1 MFKKIFIILVSVFIF
16 SQYIG
21 ISHGASSGNGS
32 KNSYSNLYSDAK
44 KFVLRAKKLEQKNKK
59 MKIIKNILLII
70 TVSFFIYSCEG
81 FKLKKKST
89 SGEEFLIEKK
99 DPLIL
104 PPDFS
109 KLPEPNEQIENQDN
123 EEEKLVIDNVFN
135 EGNQKND
142 ENDNKEINQK
152 SDLKKSILEKI
163 K

>member
-1 MFKKIFIILVSVFIF
+1 
-16 SQYIG
+16 
-21 ISHGASSGNGS
+21 
-32 KNSYSNLYSDAK
+32 
-44 KFVLRAKKLEQKNKK
+44 
-59 MKIIKNILLII
+59 MKIIKNILIII
-70 TVSFFIYSCEG
+70 TVSFFVYSCSG

-109 KLPEPNEQIENQDN
+109 KLPEPKEQIENKDN

-135 EGNQKND
+135 EGNSKND
-142 ENDNKEINQK
+142 ENDNMEINQK

>member
-1 MFKKIFIILVSVFIF
+1 
-16 SQYIG
+16 
-21 ISHGASSGNGS
+21 
-32 KNSYSNLYSDAK
+32 
-44 KFVLRAKKLEQKNKK
+44 
-59 MKIIKNILLII
+59 MKIIKNILIII
-70 TVSFFIYSCEG
+70 TVSFFVYSCSG

-135 EGNQKND
+135 EGNPKND
-142 ENDNKEINQK
+142 ENNNKEMNQK
-152 SDLKKSILEKI
+152 SDLKKSILDKI

>member
-1 MFKKIFIILVSVFIF
+1 
-16 SQYIG
+16 
-21 ISHGASSGNGS
+21 
-32 KNSYSNLYSDAK
+32 
-44 KFVLRAKKLEQKNKK
+44 

-70 TVSFFIYSCEG
+70 TFSFLIYSCEG

-109 KLPEPNEQIENQDN
+109 KLPEPKEQIENQD
-123 EEEKLVIDNVFN
+123 EEEKLVLDGLFN
-135 EGNQKND
+135 EGNSI
-142 ENDNKEINQK
+142 NDNNNDNEINQK
-152 SDLKKSILEKI
+152 SDLKKSILDKI

>member
-1 MFKKIFIILVSVFIF
+1 
-16 SQYIG
+16 
-21 ISHGASSGNGS
+21 
-32 KNSYSNLYSDAK
+32 
-44 KFVLRAKKLEQKNKK
+44 
-59 MKIIKNILLII
+59 MKIIKNILFII
-70 TVSFFIYSCEG
+70 TFSSFIYSCGG
-81 FKLKKKST
+81 FTLKKKST

-109 KLPEPNEQIENQDN
+109 KLPEPKEQIENQDN

>member
-1 MFKKIFIILVSVFIF
+1 
-16 SQYIG
+16 
-21 ISHGASSGNGS
+21 
-32 KNSYSNLYSDAK
+32 
-44 KFVLRAKKLEQKNKK
+44 

-123 EEEKLVIDNVFN
+123 EEEKLVIDNVFS
-135 EGNQKND
+135 EGNSKND
-142 ENDNKEINQK
+142 ENNDNEINQK
-152 SDLKKSILEKI
+152 SDLKKSILDKI

>member
-1 MFKKIFIILVSVFIF
+1 
-16 SQYIG
+16 
-21 ISHGASSGNGS
+21 
-32 KNSYSNLYSDAK
+32 
-44 KFVLRAKKLEQKNKK
+44 
-59 MKIIKNILLII
+59 MKIIKNILVII
-70 TVSFFIYSCEG
+70 IISFFTYSCEG

-109 KLPEPNEQIENQDN
+109 KLPKPKEQIENQDN

-135 EGNQKND
+135 EGNPKND
-142 ENDNKEINQK
+142 ENNNKEMNQK

>member
-1 MFKKIFIILVSVFIF
+1 
-16 SQYIG
+16 
-21 ISHGASSGNGS
+21 
-32 KNSYSNLYSDAK
+32 
-44 KFVLRAKKLEQKNKK
+44 

-70 TVSFFIYSCEG
+70 TFSFFIYSCEG

-109 KLPEPNEQIENQDN
+109 KLPEPNEQIENQDS
-123 EEEKLVIDNVFN
+123 EEEKLVIDNVFS
-135 EGNQKND
+135 EGNSKND
-142 ENDNKEINQK
+142 ENNDNEINQK
-152 SDLKKSILEKI
+152 SDLKKSILDKI

>member
-1 MFKKIFIILVSVFIF
+1 
-16 SQYIG
+16 
-21 ISHGASSGNGS
+21 
-32 KNSYSNLYSDAK
+32 
-44 KFVLRAKKLEQKNKK
+44 

-123 EEEKLVIDNVFN
+123 EEEKLVIDNVFSEVN
-135 EGNQKND
+135 SKND
-142 ENDNKEINQK
+142 ENNDNEINQK
-152 SDLKKSILEKI
+152 SDLKKSILDKI

>member
-1 MFKKIFIILVSVFIF
+1 
-16 SQYIG
+16 
-21 ISHGASSGNGS
+21 
-32 KNSYSNLYSDAK
+32 
-44 KFVLRAKKLEQKNKK
+44 

-70 TVSFFIYSCEG
+70 TVSLFIYSCEG

-109 KLPEPNEQIENQDN
+109 KLPEPNEQIENQDS
-123 EEEKLVIDNVFN
+123 EEEKLVIDNVFTD
-135 EGNQKND
+135 GNSKND
-142 ENDNKEINQK
+142 ENNDNEINQK
-152 SDLKKSILEKI
+152 SDLKKSILDKI

>member
-1 MFKKIFIILVSVFIF
+1 
-16 SQYIG
+16 
-21 ISHGASSGNGS
+21 
-32 KNSYSNLYSDAK
+32 
-44 KFVLRAKKLEQKNKK
+44 

-70 TVSFFIYSCEG
+70 TVSLFIYSCEG

-104 PPDFS
+104 PPEFS

-123 EEEKLVIDNVFN
+123 EEEKLVIDNVFTD
-135 EGNQKND
+135 GNSKND
-142 ENDNKEINQK
+142 ENNDNEINQK
-152 SDLKKSILEKI
+152 SDLKKSILDKI

>member
-1 MFKKIFIILVSVFIF
+1 
-16 SQYIG
+16 
-21 ISHGASSGNGS
+21 
-32 KNSYSNLYSDAK
+32 
-44 KFVLRAKKLEQKNKK
+44 

-70 TVSFFIYSCEG
+70 TFSFFIYSCEG

-104 PPDFS
+104 PPEFS

-123 EEEKLVIDNVFN
+123 EEEKLVIDNVFTD
-135 EGNQKND
+135 GNSKND
-142 ENDNKEINQK
+142 ENNDNEINQK
-152 SDLKKSILEKI
+152 SDLKKSILDKI

>member
-1 MFKKIFIILVSVFIF
+1 
-16 SQYIG
+16 
-21 ISHGASSGNGS
+21 
-32 KNSYSNLYSDAK
+32 
-44 KFVLRAKKLEQKNKK
+44 

-70 TVSFFIYSCEG
+70 TFSFLIYSCEG

-109 KLPEPNEQIENQDN
+109 KLPEPKEQIENQD
-123 EEEKLVIDNVFN
+123 EDEKLVLDGVFN
-135 EGNQKND
+135 EGNSIND
-142 ENDNKEINQK
+142 ENNDNQINQK
-152 SDLKKSILEKI
+152 SDLKKSILDKI

>member
-1 MFKKIFIILVSVFIF
+1 
-16 SQYIG
+16 
-21 ISHGASSGNGS
+21 
-32 KNSYSNLYSDAK
+32 
-44 KFVLRAKKLEQKNKK
+44 

-70 TVSFFIYSCEG
+70 TVSLFIYSCEG

-109 KLPEPNEQIENQDN
+109 KLPEPNEQIENQDS
-123 EEEKLVIDNVFN
+123 EEEKLVIDNVFS
-135 EGNQKND
+135 EGNSKNG
-142 ENDNKEINQK
+142 ENNDNKVNQK
-152 SDLKKSILEKI
+152 SDLKKSILDKI

>member
-1 MFKKIFIILVSVFIF
+1 
-16 SQYIG
+16 
-21 ISHGASSGNGS
+21 
-32 KNSYSNLYSDAK
+32 
-44 KFVLRAKKLEQKNKK
+44 

-70 TVSFFIYSCEG
+70 TFSFFIYSCEG

-109 KLPEPNEQIENQDN
+109 KLPEPKEQIENQD
-123 EEEKLVIDNVFN
+123 EEEKLVLDGIFN
-135 EGNQKND
+135 EGNSIND
-142 ENDNKEINQK
+142 ENNDNKINQK
-152 SDLKKSILEKI
+152 SDLKKSILDKI

>member
-1 MFKKIFIILVSVFIF
+1 
-16 SQYIG
+16 
-21 ISHGASSGNGS
+21 
-32 KNSYSNLYSDAK
+32 
-44 KFVLRAKKLEQKNKK
+44 

-70 TVSFFIYSCEG
+70 TVSLFIYSCEG

-123 EEEKLVIDNVFN
+123 EEEKLVIDNVFS
-135 EGNQKND
+135 EGNSKND
-142 ENDNKEINQK
+142 ENNDNEINQK
-152 SDLKKSILEKI
+152 SDLKKSILDKI